1 MAGLN
6 VNRMDLLWALGKRI
20 PRRGADAFA
29 TLAAPIAS
37 LGRLPAVDA
46 WAESVTRA
54 TGSTP
59 TRSMRRRLI
68 AHWIRNN
75 LWSLSL
81 ERWSDAGIHRVA
93 DIPDEHVAR
102 LRTSL
107 AGPGLVLALP
117 HMGSWDFAGAWC
129 ARIGIPVASVAERLP
144 DGMYERFRAAREGM
158 GMTIFPVD
166 QPRLLPTLADEIRA
180 GKMVCLLADR
190 DLSAHGIRVPWPG
203 SAETISVPAGPA
215 LLARRT
221 GADLRV
227 ATTHFAGGRLGMTV
241 SPTITGDTPDALM
254 RGVVEHFAE
263 GVRRHPDSWL
273 MLREAFV

>member
-6 VNRMDLLWALGKRI
+6 VNHTDLLWTLGKHI

-29 TLAAPIAS
+29 KLAAPLAS
-37 LGRLPAVDA
+37 LTKLPAVDA
-46 WAESVTRA
+46 WAGSVSRA
-54 TGSTP
+54 TGNPPSKQ
-59 TRSMRRRLI
+59 MRRQLI
-68 AHWIRNN
+68 EHWVRNN

-81 ERWSDAGIHRVA
+81 ERWSDAEIHRVA

-129 ARIGIPVASVAERLP
+129 ARIGISVASVAERLP

-158 GMTIFPVD
+158 GMTIYPMD
-166 QPRLLPTLADEIRA
+166 QPQLLPTLADEIRA

-190 DLSAHGIRVPWPG
+190 DLSARGIRVPWPD
-203 SAETISVPAGPA
+203 SSETISVPAGPA

-227 ATTHFAGGRLGMTV
+227 ATTHFAGRRLGLTV
-241 SPTITGDTPDALM
+241 SPTITGNTPEALM
-254 RGVVEHFAE
+254 RGVVEQFADA
-263 GVRRHPDSWL
+263 VRRHPDSWL
-273 MLREAFV
+273 MLREAFL

>member
-6 VNRMDLLWALGKRI
+6 VNRTDFLWALGKRI

-46 WAESVTRA
+46 WAESVARA
-54 TGSTP
+54 TGSAP

-81 ERWSDAGIHRVA
+81 ERWSDAEIHRVA
-93 DIPDEHVAR
+93 DISDEHVER

-144 DGMYERFRAAREGM
+144 DGMYERFRA
-158 GMTIFPVD
+158 
-166 QPRLLPTLADEIRA
+166 DEIRA

-190 DLSAHGIRVPWPG
+190 DLSAHGIRVPWPE
-203 SAETISVPAGPA
+203 SSETISVPAGPA

-241 SPTITGDTPDALM
+241 SPTITGDTPEALM
-254 RGVVEHFAE
+254 RGVVEQFAE
-263 GVRRHPDSWL
+263 GVRRHSDSWL
-273 MLREAFV
+273 MLREAFL

>member
-6 VNRMDLLWALGKRI
+6 VNRTDLLWALGKHI

-29 TLAAPIAS
+29 KLVAPIAS
-37 LGRLPAVDA
+37 LMRLPAVDA
-46 WAESVTRA
+46 WASTVARA
-54 TGSTP
+54 TGSPP
-59 TRSMRRRLI
+59 TRQMRRQLI
-68 AHWIRNN
+68 EHWFRNN

-81 ERWSDAGIHRVA
+81 ERWNDAEIHRVA
-93 DIPDEHVAR
+93 DISDEHVAR

-129 ARIGIPVASVAERLP
+129 ARIGIAVASVAERLP

-158 GMTIFPVD
+158 GMTIYPVD
-166 QPRLLPTLADEIRA
+166 QPRLLPILADEIRA

-190 DLSAHGIRVPWPG
+190 DLSARGIRVPWPD
-203 SAETISVPAGPA
+203 SPETISVPAGPA

-227 ATTHFAGGRLGMTV
+227 ATTHFAGGRLGLTV
-241 SPTITGDTPDALM
+241 SPTITGDTPEALM
-254 RGVVEHFAE
+254 RGVVEQFADA
-263 GVRRHPDSWL
+263 VRRHPDSWL
-273 MLREAFV
+273 MLREAFL